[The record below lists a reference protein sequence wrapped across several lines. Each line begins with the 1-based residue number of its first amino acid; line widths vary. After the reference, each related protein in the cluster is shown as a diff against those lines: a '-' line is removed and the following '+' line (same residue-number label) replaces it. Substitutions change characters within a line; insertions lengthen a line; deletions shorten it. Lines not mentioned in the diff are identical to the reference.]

1 MWLTGD
7 IYTIISW
14 HRLWEERRLAI
25 LTLPIHRVAW
35 NLFARWRPPTMLK
48 KTPRPTVLERQVQTL
63 TAAVERLTKQNND
76 LEEQLRQRNAGHNT
90 QEEDQEGISADKG
103 YHEGSEGSHAPSRLE
118 RLDVSRPSTTNM
130 ALPHIVTEM
139 QMMRERMDLMM
150 NALRGQVLSD
160 LDDLVHRTESPSP
173 YPSIPSP
180 YHRSFECRRWRA
192 MMETRTL
199 WITWN
204 LSRP

>member
-1 MWLTGD
+1 
-7 IYTIISW
+7 
-14 HRLWEERRLAI
+14 
-25 LTLPIHRVAW
+25 
-35 NLFARWRPPTMLK
+35 
-48 KTPRPTVLERQVQTL
+48 
-63 TAAVERLTKQNND
+63 
-76 LEEQLRQRNAGHNT
+76 
-90 QEEDQEGISADKG
+90 
-103 YHEGSEGSHAPSRLE
+103 
-118 RLDVSRPSTTNM
+118 M

-150 NALRGQVLSD
+150 NAFRGQVLSD
-160 LDDLVHRTESPSP
+160 LDDLVHRTESPLP

-204 LSRP
+204 LSRPWCTFRGSRIRSCAEPFLPHWRNSQGSGSVGWCPTLLVPSKSWMLNSPLTSSGDTGTKGPLQAWWTLSNGRTKCRDPT